1 MWTDTYAQGSA
12 DAQTTDVFSWGW
24 VVAAL
29 LSLSLVICLLHLL
42 RTRRVMRRQVDNLQS
57 DLMRLYD
64 RAPCGYHST
73 DERGI
78 IIGINQTLL
87 SWLGYFREE
96 VVDKLAF
103 TDLVG
108 GGESADAAKVIA
120 LVEGRISTPVHCQ
133 LVRKDGETLPVI
145 VKDMSFGDLSG
156 RGHQKLFSTIDNSEC
171 YEALERIK
179 TLDQELESFS
189 YSISHDLR
197 APLRSIDG
205 YSKILQEDYAGQLGE
220 EGERVMKVIMNN
232 AQRMGNLID
241 DLLEFGRLGRKTL
254 QRSEVD
260 MTGMVND
267 IVHELLLDAGDRKVN
282 VKVGD
287 MPTASADPG
296 MMRQVWLN
304 LLGNAFKFTSK
315 NETANIEV
323 GVFTMEDGAVCYKVQ
338 DNGVG
343 FDMKYASKLFGVF
356 QRLHKIQD
364 FTGTGV
370 GLAIVRRI
378 ISRHGGRIWADAAA
392 NRGATFYFTI
402 PIDDEKR

>member
-1 MWTDTYAQGSA
+1 MKKTFVRFGFFFALTNTYAQGGAAPSMA
-12 DAQTTDVFSWGW
+12 SDGATWGW
-24 VVAAL
+24 IVAAL
-29 LSLSLVICLLHLL
+29 LSLSLAVCLLHLI
-42 RTRRVMRRQVDNLQS
+42 RTRRVMRRRVDDLQS

-78 IIGINQTLL
+78 IVGINQTLL

-96 VVDKLAF
+96 VVDKLTF

-120 LVEGRISTPVHCQ
+120 LVEGRISSPVHCQ
-133 LVRKDGETLPVI
+133 LTRKDGETFPVI
-145 VKDMSFGDLSG
+145 VKDMSFADLGG

-179 TLDQELESFS
+179 NLDQELESFS

-220 EGERVMKVIMNN
+220 EGKRVMKVIMNN

-260 MTGMVND
+260 MTGMVNN

-287 MPTASADPG
+287 MPTACADAD
-296 MMRQVWLN
+296 MIRQVWMN

-315 NETANIEV
+315 NETAHIEV
-323 GVFTMEDGAVCYKVQ
+323 GAFTMEDGAVCYKVQ

-364 FTGTGV
+364 FTGTG
-370 GLAIVRRI
+370 
-378 ISRHGGRIWADAAA
+378 
-392 NRGATFYFTI
+392 
-402 PIDDEKR
+402 

>member
-42 RTRRVMRRQVDNLQS
+42 RTRRVMRRQVDTLQS

-120 LVEGRISTPVHCQ
+120 LVEGRISTSVHCQ